1 MISWSSKLEN
11 RQGLLY
17 STMNSPI
24 KQTRLALHAC
34 RIRAGNQLHQNPQKP
49 AYKQADNPL
58 HIQHLSWL
66 MTNTEG
72 IVSLDIEA
80 YCVSIKQT

>member
-17 STMNSPI
+17 STMNGPI

-34 RIRAGNQLHQNPQKP
+34 KIRAGNQLHQNPQKP
-49 AYKQADNPL
+49 AYKQPDRCWMWRE
-58 HIQHLSWL
+58 LSWL
-66 MTNTEG
+66 IIKTEG
-72 IVSLDIEA
+72 IVSLDIDA
-80 YCVSIKQT
+80 YCKCFY